1 MATVMVP
8 GTLALCSEQ
17 LYVAIGDASGHRIGI
32 GTVVDGCDMAVQLD
46 IERGER
52 RLFLL
57 PVRFTPLH
65 IPDPEQLLLWV
76 P

>member
-1 MATVMVP
+1 MATVMP
-8 GTLALCSEQ
+8 SGTLVLCSEQ
-17 LYVAIGDASGHRIGI
+17 LYVTLGDATGRRIGI
-32 GTVVDGCDMAVQLD
+32 GTVAKGCDMAVQLD
-46 IERGER
+46 IQRGVS

-65 IPDPEQLLLWV
+65 VPDPEQLLLWV